1 MKSLAASWLIVVPAL
16 PGISIAQTPTTDIA
30 PVDVMATAPMDG
42 RGAPVTAIPLAVSVV
57 KGTDFRR
64 SGPGNILRALD
75 ERLGGVDLDQAQ
87 ANPFQ
92 PNLIYRGFEASPLT
106 GNAQGL
112 AVYVDGVRFNQPFG
126 ETVNWDLLPDV
137 AVSRAELVGSNP
149 AFGRNALGGCDL
161 VPTEGRLQ
169 RARRRSGLVPRSIRT
184 APGFGAI

>member
-75 ERLGGVDLDQAQ
+75 ERLGGV
-87 ANPFQ
+87 
-92 PNLIYRGFEASPLT
+92 EASPLT

-149 AFGRNALGGCDL
+149 AFGRNALWGCDL